1 VETGRNPPGPTPLAI
16 VAQGNYIAV
25 NGTQE
30 TSFYPGNNTGSFL
43 RNTSFKIPQILDGLS
58 NTLFVG
64 EHNMG
69 HSNTTWVGTVP
80 GAGVPALKDI
90 DPFGTQAMG
99 QALVLNHG
107 HRTHL
112 PNDPFVTDPEAAPAC
127 LGPGFRLETDLQQL
141 ELDTGLCNWV
151 TLSGSALFDVSGGQQ
166 LELEFS
172 HYNLEA
178 AAPATAELKL
188 AFPDCEVWKKQLA
201 IPGAAEVYREQFASP
216 CALKAGQSVLFHLH
230 NHGQNTYQVQDLAV
244 LR

>member
-1 VETGRNPPGPTPLAI
+1 MRLSRAALAW
-16 VAQGNYIAV
+16 
-25 NGTQE
+25 
-30 TSFYPGNNTGSFL
+30 L
-43 RNTSFKIPQILDGLS
+43 
-58 NTLFVG
+58 
-64 EHNMG
+64 
-69 HSNTTWVGTVP
+69 
-80 GAGVPALKDI
+80 AGVATLGGCSH
-90 DPFGTQAMG
+90 DPGTAPEPTGEVFQT
-99 QALVLNHG
+99 LVPLEAWSSVA
-107 HRTHL
+107 RTG
-112 PNDPFVTDPEAAPAC
+112 DPFVTDPEAAPAC
-127 LGPGFRLETDLQQL
+127 VGPGFRLETDLQQL